1 LKWATVYGSFWKNE
15 CRTKGQK
22 MNAEQKDKWDKIRQ
36 KGQFRF
42 ILDGFFLYGLAG
54 TFLST
59 LNDYLFEFFFKDT
72 PNYLHESD
80 RFVNK
85 ILFHLV
91 VFSLAG
97 IYIKNSL
104 WNENEE
110 EFFQNPEE
118 K

>member
-1 LKWATVYGSFWKNE
+1 MNTV
-15 CRTKGQK
+15 
-22 MNAEQKDKWDKIRQ
+22 QKDNWNKIRQ

-42 ILDGFFLYGLAG
+42 ILNGFFLYGLAG

-59 LNDYLFEFFFKDT
+59 LIDYIFEFFFKDT

-80 RFVNK
+80 RFVIK
-85 ILFHLV
+85 ILLRLV

-97 IYIKNSL
+97 VYINYSL
-104 WNENEE
+104 WNENENENEE
-110 EFFQNPEE
+110 EFFQNLEE

>member
-1 LKWATVYGSFWKNE
+1 
-15 CRTKGQK
+15 
-22 MNAEQKDKWDKIRQ
+22 MNAEQKDKKMNTEQKDNWKKIRQ

-42 ILDGFFLYGLAG
+42 ILGGFFLYGLGG

-59 LNDYLFEFFFKDT
+59 LVDYCFEFFFNDT

-80 RFVNK
+80 RFVIK
-85 ILFHLV
+85 ILLRLV
-91 VFSLAG
+91 IFSLAG
-97 IYIKNSL
+97 FYINYSL

-110 EFFQNPEE
+110 EFFQNLEE